1 MTFFSF
7 PSWRHRSES
16 GKTKKDEEISQMG
29 GDWENETNKWELG
42 SWITSWDGKKDVGG
56 EKTGKFESAM
66 QSTVLHQCLSPA
78 FDNLI
83 MVTYIVDRET
93 E

>member
-1 MTFFSF
+1 M
-7 PSWRHRSES
+7 RARILDH
-16 GKTKKDEEISQMG
+16 I
-29 GDWENETNKWELG
+29 LG
-42 SWITSWDGKKDVGG
+42 QKKDVVGKK
-56 EKTGKFESAM
+56 KTGKFESAM